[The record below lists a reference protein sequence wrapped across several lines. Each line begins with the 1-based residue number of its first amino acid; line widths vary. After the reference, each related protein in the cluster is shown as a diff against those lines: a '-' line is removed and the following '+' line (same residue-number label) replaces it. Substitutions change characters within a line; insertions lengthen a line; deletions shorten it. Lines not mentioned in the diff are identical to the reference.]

1 MRFFQNFSIKSKL
14 IGIILIVSILA
25 VGTGF
30 TFVIINNI
38 KTFKEDMVNNTIVNA
53 SLFGEYCVSPMTWE
67 DKKGVAEILQR
78 LKTLPSIMNGY
89 VYDEN
94 GDLFAFYNRTGN
106 EIIPPRLDEKPAA
119 IFEGKYLHVVQPITY
134 RGRMYGTIY
143 LRSSTAVLDN
153 KIKKHLITMIFL
165 MVGLILI
172 SYFLAFRLQKILSI
186 PILKLANVIQ
196 EISERGNFLVRVEKE
211 GNDEIGALYDGFNEM
226 MGHIQMRK
234 QERDKA
240 EEELRKHRERLEELV
255 KERTSELEEKT
266 KELENEVAI
275 RKLIDKKLRTEKA
288 YIDQLFES
296 AQEAIVVVDKNS
308 RALRVNRE
316 FLELFGYTINEVLG
330 SSIDDLIAPKEYYDE
345 AASVTKK
352 ILEGEKI
359 GFETVRRRKDGTLFN
374 VSVLASPIIVDDEL
388 VAIYGIYRD
397 ITKLKRA
404 EEALVEA
411 KHTAES
417 ANRAKSDFL
426 ANMSHELRTPLNAII
441 GFSQALQEQYF
452 GALNKKQIDYII
464 DILESGQHLLAMI
477 NDILDLSKIEAG
489 KMELELSKVKI
500 KDLLANSLIMIKE
513 RCFKHGISLDL
524 HFSQDLDNLEFI
536 ADERKLKQIMF
547 NLLSNAAKFTPE
559 GGEIKVEARREGKDF
574 LISVSD
580 TGIGIVSEN
589 QGKVFESFYQV
600 NSKQE
605 GKTPGTGLGLPLTKR
620 LVEMQEGR
628 IWMESE
634 GKAKGS
640 CFSFSVPIRKSVQ
653 KGKSEIKKRK
663 KSNSHEQKG

>member
-1 MRFFQNFSIKSKL
+1 
-14 IGIILIVSILA
+14 
-25 VGTGF
+25 
-30 TFVIINNI
+30 
-38 KTFKEDMVNNTIVNA
+38 
-53 SLFGEYCVSPMTWE
+53 
-67 DKKGVAEILQR
+67 
-78 LKTLPSIMNGY
+78 
-89 VYDEN
+89 
-94 GDLFAFYNRTGN
+94 
-106 EIIPPRLDEKPAA
+106 
-119 IFEGKYLHVVQPITY
+119 
-134 RGRMYGTIY
+134 
-143 LRSSTAVLDN
+143 
-153 KIKKHLITMIFL
+153 MIFL